1 MPSAV
6 YDFASARQ
14 QQGGFPS
21 LPDLEDFLMPADR
34 SSSVSRRSF
43 LRIAAAA
50 VPIMTE
56 AHLAWAYTNGAQ
68 SNAVKRAG
76 RFHGSAQPIPPDA
89 VLINANEN
97 PLGPCKLACQACT
110 DIAPHG
116 GRYNFEQTYAL
127 AKTIMQQ
134 EGLGEDSVAIYA
146 GSSEPLHYSVLAF
159 TSPSR
164 PYVTADPGYEAGM
177 NAADMAGAK
186 VIKVPLT
193 RDHAHDIKAM
203 IAASPSAG
211 IFYICNPN
219 NPTGTTTPKD
229 DIVWALQNKPK
240 GSILLIDEAYF
251 HFADVPSCMDMARA
265 GEDVI
270 VLRTFSKLYG
280 MAGLRCGFAA
290 GRPDLLAKL
299 QTYGMNPMPI
309 TAAAAANA
317 SLQHPEMI
325 PERKKINAGV
335 REQTFAWLDKQGYSY
350 TRSQSN
356 CFMLDTRH
364 DAKQVIAAMQAKKVY
379 IGRVWPVWPTHVRIT
394 VGTTQDMQAFQ
405 TAFLEVMKA
414 PTQATEFLKPYQRP
428 LSHLG

>member
-1 MPSAV
+1 M
-6 YDFASARQ
+6 Q
-14 QQGGFPS
+14 
-21 LPDLEDFLMPADR
+21 ADH

-43 LRIAAAA
+43 LRIATAAAA
-50 VPIMTE
+50 VPIVTE
-56 AHLAWAYTNGAQ
+56 AHLAWAYAAGPQAA
-68 SNAVKRAG
+68 SNAVKQAG
-76 RFHGSAQPIPPDA
+76 RFHGGMQAIPPDA

-97 PLGPCKLACQACT
+97 PLGPCKLACEACT

-116 GRYNFEQTYAL
+116 GRYDFEQTLAL
-127 AKTIMQQ
+127 TKTIAQL
-134 EGLGEDSVAIYA
+134 EGLHEDSIAVYA

-186 VIKVPLT
+186 TFKVPLT
-193 RDHAHDIKAM
+193 RDTYAHDVKAM
-203 IAASPSAG
+203 LAASPNAG
-211 IFYICNPN
+211 VFYICNPN

-229 DIVWALQNKPK
+229 DIVWALKNKPK

-251 HFADVPSCMDMARA
+251 HFAEVPGCMDMVRA

-290 GRPDLLAKL
+290 GRPDVLAKL
-299 QTYGMNPMPI
+299 QTYGMNAMPI

-317 SLQHPEMI
+317 SLQHPEMV
-325 PERKKINAGV
+325 PERKTINAGN

-350 TRSQSN
+350 TKSQSN
-356 CFMLDTRH
+356 CFMLDTRR
-364 DAKQVIAAMQAKKVY
+364 DARQVIAAMQAKKVY
-379 IGRVWPVWPTHVRIT
+379 IGRVWPAWPTHVRIT
-394 VGTTQDMQAFQ
+394 VGTAQEMQAFQ
-405 TAFLEVMKA
+405 TAFLEVMKTPPQSA
-414 PTQATEFLKPYQRP
+414 ELVIPYQRP

>member
-1 MPSAV
+1 
-6 YDFASARQ
+6 
-14 QQGGFPS
+14 
-21 LPDLEDFLMPADR
+21 MPADR

-43 LRIAAAA
+43 LRIACPAA

-68 SNAVKRAG
+68 SASNSVKRAG
-76 RFHGSAQPIPPDA
+76 RFHGRVQAIPPDA

-97 PLGPCKLACQACT
+97 PLGPCKLACEACT
-110 DIAPHG
+110 DIAPRG
-116 GRYNFEQTYAL
+116 GRYDFEQTAAL
-127 AKTIMQQ
+127 TKTIMQQ
-134 EGLGEDSVAIYA
+134 EGLTEESIAIYA

-159 TSPSR
+159 TGPSR

-193 RDHAHDIKAM
+193 RDAHAHDIKAM
-203 IAASPSAG
+203 IAASPDAG
-211 IFYICNPN
+211 VFYICNPN
-219 NPTGTTTPKD
+219 NPTGTTTPKE
-229 DIVWALQNKPK
+229 DIVWALKNKPK

-251 HFADVPSCMDMARA
+251 HFADVPGCMDMARA

-299 QTYGMNPMPI
+299 QTYGMNAMPI
-309 TAAAAANA
+309 TAAAAANV

-325 PERKKINAGV
+325 PERKKINTEI

-356 CFMLDTRH
+356 CFMLDTRR

-379 IGRVWPVWPTHVRIT
+379 IGRVWPVWPTYVRIT
-394 VGTTQDMQAFQ
+394 VGTAQDMQAFQ
-405 TAFLEVMKA
+405 TAFLDVMKA
-414 PTQATEFLKPYQRP
+414 PAQTARDRP
-428 LSHLG
+428 QNC

>member
-1 MPSAV
+1 
-6 YDFASARQ
+6 
-14 QQGGFPS
+14 
-21 LPDLEDFLMPADR
+21 LEDFLMPADR

-56 AHLAWAYTNGAQ
+56 AHFAWAYSTGAQ
-68 SNAVKRAG
+68 STSSGLRTAR
-76 RFHGSAQPIPPDA
+76 RFHGGIRPVPPDA
-89 VLINANEN
+89 ILINANEN
-97 PLGPCKLACQACT
+97 PLGPCKLACEACSNIT
-110 DIAPHG
+110 PNG
-116 GRYNFEQTYAL
+116 GRYDFEQTIAL
-127 AKTIMQQ
+127 GNTIMKQ
-134 EGLGEDSVAIYA
+134 EGLGDDSFAIYA
-146 GSSEPLHYSVLAF
+146 GSSEPLHYAVMSF

-177 NAADMAGAK
+177 NAANMAGAK

-193 RDHAHDIKAM
+193 RDAHAHDTKAM
-203 IAASPSAG
+203 IAASPDAG
-211 IFYICNPN
+211 VFYICNPN
-219 NPTGTTTPKD
+219 NPTGTTTPKE
-229 DIVWALQNKPK
+229 DIVWALKNKPK
-240 GSILLIDEAYF
+240 GSILLIDEAYI

-290 GRPDLLAKL
+290 GRPDLLTKL
-299 QTYGMNPMPI
+299 QTYGMNAMPI

-325 PERKKINAGV
+325 PERKKINTDI

-356 CFMLDTRH
+356 CFMLDTRR

-379 IGRVWPVWPTHVRIT
+379 IGRVWPVWPTYVRIT
-394 VGTTQDMQAFQ
+394 VGTAQDMQAFQ
-405 TAFLEVMKA
+405 TAFLDVMNA
-414 PTQATEFLKPYQRP
+414 PAQNPGETAELLKPYERP

>member
-1 MPSAV
+1 
-6 YDFASARQ
+6 
-14 QQGGFPS
+14 
-21 LPDLEDFLMPADR
+21 MPASSDR
-34 SSSVSRRSF
+34 SPSVSRRSF
-43 LRIAAAA
+43 LRIATTAAAA
-50 VPIMTE
+50 VPIVTE
-56 AHLAWAYTNGAQ
+56 AHLAWAYANGAQ
-68 SNAVKRAG
+68 STSNGVKRAS
-76 RFHGSAQPIPPDA
+76 RFHGGMQAIPPDA

-97 PLGPCKLACQACT
+97 PLGPCKLACAACT

-116 GRYNFEQTYAL
+116 GRYDFEQTSAL
-127 AKTIMQQ
+127 TKTISQQ
-134 EGLGEDSVAIYA
+134 EGLSQESIAIYA

-193 RDHAHDIKAM
+193 RDLHAHDVKAM
-203 IAASPSAG
+203 ISASPNAG
-211 IFYICNPN
+211 VFYICNPN

-229 DIVWALQNKPK
+229 EIAWALKNKPR
-240 GSILLIDEAYF
+240 GSILLIDEAYI
-251 HFADVPSCMDMARA
+251 HFADVPGCMDMVQS

-299 QTYGMNPMPI
+299 QTYGMNAIPI
-309 TAAAAANA
+309 TAAAAANV
-317 SLQHPEMI
+317 SLQHPEII
-325 PERKKINAGV
+325 PERKKINTGV
-335 REQTFAWLDKQGYSY
+335 REETFAWLDKQGYSY

-356 CFMLDTRH
+356 CFMLDTRRE
-364 DAKQVIAAMQAKKVY
+364 AKQVIQAMQAKKVY
-379 IGRVWPVWPTHVRIT
+379 IGRVWPAWPTYVRIT
-394 VGTTQDMQAFQ
+394 VGTAQEMQTFQ
-405 TAFLEVMKA
+405 TAFLGVMKA
-414 PTQATEFLKPYQRP
+414 PPQTAELVTPYEKP

>member
-1 MPSAV
+1 
-6 YDFASARQ
+6 
-14 QQGGFPS
+14 

-34 SSSVSRRSF
+34 SPSVSRRSF
-43 LRIAAAA
+43 LRIATTTAAA

-56 AHLAWAYTNGAQ
+56 ASLAWAYTNGAQ
-68 SNAVKRAG
+68 SASNATRRSG
-76 RFHGSAQPIPPDA
+76 RFHGGMQAIPPDA

-97 PLGPCKLACQACT
+97 PLGPCKLACEACT

-116 GRYNFEQTYAL
+116 GRYDFELTSAL

-134 EGLGEDSVAIYA
+134 EGLGEDSIAIYA

-177 NAADMAGAK
+177 NAAEMAGAR

-193 RDHAHDIKAM
+193 RDAHAHDIKAM
-203 IAASPSAG
+203 MAADPNTG
-211 IFYICNPN
+211 VFYICNPN

-229 DIVWALQNKPK
+229 EIVWALKNKPK

-251 HFADVPSCMDMARA
+251 HFADVPSCMDMARS

-325 PERKKINAGV
+325 PERKQINTGV

-356 CFMLDTRH
+356 CFMLDTRR
-364 DAKQVIAAMQAKKVY
+364 DAKQVIAAMQARKVY
-379 IGRVWPVWPTHVRIT
+379 IGRVWPSWPTHVRIT
-394 VGTTQDMQAFQ
+394 VGTAQDMQAFQ
-405 TAFLEVMKA
+405 TAFLEVMNA
-414 PTQATEFLKPYQRP
+414 PAQRPQAAELLTPYVRP

>member
-1 MPSAV
+1 
-6 YDFASARQ
+6 
-14 QQGGFPS
+14 
-21 LPDLEDFLMPADR
+21 LEDFLMPADQ

-43 LRIAAAA
+43 LRIATTAAAA
-50 VPIMTE
+50 VPILTE
-56 AHLAWAYTNGAQ
+56 AHLAWAYASGAQ
-68 SNAVKRAG
+68 STPSGLKRSG
-76 RFHGSAQPIPPDA
+76 RFHGGMPAIPPDA

-97 PLGPCKLACQACT
+97 PLGPCQLACEACT
-110 DIAPHG
+110 NIAPRG
-116 GRYNFEQTYAL
+116 GRYDFEQTLAL
-127 AKTIMQQ
+127 TKTVAQV
-134 EGLGEDSVAIYA
+134 EGLGLDSIAVYA

-164 PYVTADPGYEAGM
+164 PYVTADPGYEAGT

-186 VIKVPLT
+186 TFKVPLT
-193 RDHAHDIKAM
+193 RTHAHDVKAM

-211 IFYICNPN
+211 VFYICNPN

-229 DIVWALQNKPK
+229 DIVWALKSKPK
-240 GSILLIDEAYF
+240 GSILLIDEAYI
-251 HFADVPSCMDMARA
+251 HFSDQPSCMDMARA

-299 QTYGMNPMPI
+299 QTYGMNAMPI

-317 SLQHPEMI
+317 SLQHTAMI
-325 PERKKINAGV
+325 PERKKINTDI
-335 REQTFAWLDKQGYSY
+335 REQTFATLDKQGYSY

-356 CFMLDTRH
+356 CFMLDTRR

-379 IGRVWPVWPTHVRIT
+379 IGRVWPAWPTHVRIT
-394 VGTTQDMQAFQ
+394 VGTAQDMQAFQ
-405 TAFLEVMKA
+405 TAFAEVMQA
-414 PTQATEFLKPYQRP
+414 PAQSAELLPPPYQRP